1 MVIKG
6 INTFTWGEKED
17 LHVTCN
23 EDIILRA
30 VDPEPVNTGDIW
42 A

>member
-6 INTFTWGEKED
+6 INTFTWGEKQD
-17 LHVTCN
+17 LQVTCN